1 MHLPGRLHN
10 IKLKSQKRRL
20 SLYICLVIG
29 LLFYSC
35 KTNQSYSTQ
44 EIIEDYYQVFNE
56 RQAFEDFL
64 DFYADSILL
73 EDIINGDKIVGKQSL
88 RDFFDWSNPDFEC
101 LEANS
106 LYVLEQVVNK
116 NKAVVK
122 GYFTAFKWGDA
133 TFEAMH
139 FTTILTL
146 NESGKIVKQVDWINY
161 PATLVNY
168 NERKNSNEWIK
179 AQK

>member
-1 MHLPGRLHN
+1 MSLK
-10 IKLKSQKRRL
+10 KLYKTELKYRKRNL
-20 SLYICLVIG
+20 LLYISLIIV
-29 LLFYSC
+29 LLSYSC
-35 KTNQSYSTQ
+35 KTDHNYST
-44 EIIEDYYQVFNE
+44 EKIIADYYQVFNE

-73 EDIINGDKIVGKQSL
+73 EDIVNGDKIVGKQSL
-88 RDFFDWSNPDFEC
+88 RNFFDWSNPDFEL
-101 LEANS
+101 LEENS
-106 LYVLEQVVNK
+106 LYVLEQLVNK

-139 FTTILTL
+139 FTTIFTF

-179 AQK
+179 AQQ